1 MSMSKLAQNM
11 RILIQ
16 AAAIIALLAGAAAA
30 QTLSPFQT
38 PPKRELTEEEIE
50 KQKKLDADYKST
62 IKKLPDQKV
71 VDPWGSVRAAPAK
84 TTKTKQP

>member
-1 MSMSKLAQNM
+1 MSKLARNT

-16 AAAIIALLAGAAAA
+16 AAAITALLAGAAAA
-30 QTLSPFQT
+30 QTLSPFQAA
-38 PPKRELTEEEIE
+38 PKRQLTEEEIE
-50 KQKKLDADYKST
+50 QQKKLDADYKST

-71 VDPWGSVRAAPAK
+71 VDPWGSVRAAPTK